1 VLQKLTISN
10 YALITKTVIDFKK
23 EFTVITGETGAGKSI
38 IFGAIEL
45 LIGARSTNKIL
56 KDPNSKC
63 IVEGIFSLNEQVLE
77 QLVKMDLDIEE
88 DLIIRREIR
97 KNGSSRSFINDSPV
111 KLDQL
116 KLISQYIIEINGQHL
131 INKMGSLNFKYDFID
146 SFLDDKTT
154 LINYKNA
161 FLKYSKSLER
171 QKIIVEKVD
180 VLNEKKDFLKFQLD
194 ELSNYDFQNWDE
206 EAIQNDYK
214 IAANQDEINDILEK
228 INNIYSSNNGL
239 RDLFGDLNSQ
249 AIDLKTNLQDFTSIS
264 DRIDSIKIE
273 LEDVFHEINQNFSN
287 LSADKKNLHELDQ
300 QLRQINF
307 LLKKFNVADLK
318 SLIQKR
324 DIFKKELS
332 ELSEMDLELK
342 EVNNLVESN
351 KKQCLETGNKLFKLR
366 SLNISTIEKKIN
378 KVLKTLSMGHANF
391 KIELIENSSI
401 TEYGTDQIYLLISV
415 NNNPKF
421 SPLHQFSSGGELSR
435 IALAM
440 KYISSSFNKISTLIF
455 DEIDSGIS
463 GKVASEVGSLLQE
476 ISTSSQVINI
486 THLPQVAAIA
496 KHHLNVNKKVIAGEM
511 ESSISYLSKD
521 DRIQVLA
528 KMLGGDKTGE
538 AALNNALELLN

>member
-1 VLQKLTISN
+1 MLQKLTISN

-249 AIDLKTNLQDFTSIS
+249 AVDLKTNLQDFTSIS